1 MSNPPITKRI
11 KSIPADYLSGETVM
25 CSGAGGFDVEL
36 TQRLKPKKYKCRSC
50 GATFESVSKHPVCPT
65 CQSESVD
72 EV

>member
-1 MSNPPITKRI
+1 
-11 KSIPADYLSGETVM
+11 M